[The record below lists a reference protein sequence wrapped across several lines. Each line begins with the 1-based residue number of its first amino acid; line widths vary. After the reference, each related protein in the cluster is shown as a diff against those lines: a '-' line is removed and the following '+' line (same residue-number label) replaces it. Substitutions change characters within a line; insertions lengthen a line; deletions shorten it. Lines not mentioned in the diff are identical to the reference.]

1 MNRFTNKL
9 GMLACL
15 VGVALIGAGGGCD
28 EKSPSADGTSTGEP
42 EATPTVSADDSD
54 SDVDTKVLGIL
65 VKADALDGTTDK
77 IVSKCAGCGLS
88 MDGDPAHALTVG
100 EYTLH
105 LCSAECKTD
114 FEKDATKAVLALKV
128 D

>member
-9 GMLACL
+9 SMLACL
-15 VGVALIGAGGGCD
+15 VGVALIGAGIGCD

-42 EATPTVSADDSD
+42 AATPTVSADDSD

-88 MDGDPAHALTVG
+88 MDGDPAHAAKVG
-100 EYTLH
+100 EFTLH
-105 LCSAECKTD
+105 LCSVECKAD